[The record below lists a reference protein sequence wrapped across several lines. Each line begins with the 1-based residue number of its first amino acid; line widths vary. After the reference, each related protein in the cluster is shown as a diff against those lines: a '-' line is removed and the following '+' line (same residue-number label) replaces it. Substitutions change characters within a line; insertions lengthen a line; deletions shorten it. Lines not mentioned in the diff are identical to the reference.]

1 MGEVG
6 AGDAAH
12 GRGEDHEVDRRQ
24 LAPLQAQGSHLPRVQ
39 DGEEQRALQPNTFT
53 SIIIIIIMIIT
64 KIYLLL
70 VGHAGPGD
78 VEVGEL
84 REAGPEDVGVHPRQ
98 RHAVQGQ
105 LEDAGAW
112 KYGLQI

>member
-24 LAPLQAQGSHLPRVQ
+24 LTPLQAQGSHLPRVQ
-39 DGEEQRALQPNTFT
+39 DGEEQRALQPTTFT
-53 SIIIIIIMIIT
+53 SIIMIIT

-84 REAGPEDVGVHPRQ
+84 REAGPEDVGVHPGQ
-98 RHAVQGQ
+98 RHSVQGQ
-105 LEDAGAW
+105 LGDTGAW
-112 KYGLQI
+112 KYGLQT

>member
-6 AGDAAH
+6 AGDAAD

-24 LAPLQAQGSHLPRVQ
+24 LAPLQAQGPHLPRVQ
-39 DGEEQRALQPNTFT
+39 DGEEQRALQPTSFT
-53 SIIIIIIMIIT
+53 SIIRIMIIT

-84 REAGPEDVGVHPRQ
+84 REAGPEDVGVHPGQ

-105 LEDAGAW
+105 LDNTGAW
-112 KYGLQI
+112 EYGLKI

>member
-39 DGEEQRALQPNTFT
+39 DGEEQRALQLTIFKFNNNAANNKY
-53 SIIIIIIMIIT
+53 

-98 RHAVQGQ
+98 RHTVQGQ
-105 LEDAGAW
+105 LEDTGAW
-112 KYGLQI
+112 KYGLQT

>member
-1 MGEVG
+1 
-6 AGDAAH
+6 
-12 GRGEDHEVDRRQ
+12 
-24 LAPLQAQGSHLPRVQ
+24 
-39 DGEEQRALQPNTFT
+39 
-53 SIIIIIIMIIT
+53 MI

-78 VEVGEL
+78 VEVGKL
-84 REAGPEDVGVHPRQ
+84 REAGPEDVGVHPGQ

-105 LEDAGAW
+105 LGDTGAW

>member
-1 MGEVG
+1 
-6 AGDAAH
+6 
-12 GRGEDHEVDRRQ
+12 
-24 LAPLQAQGSHLPRVQ
+24 
-39 DGEEQRALQPNTFT
+39 
-53 SIIIIIIMIIT
+53 MIIT

-105 LEDAGAW
+105 LGDTGAW
-112 KYGLQI
+112 KLVLNMNPNSSILLAINCLH